1 MTQFEIVTVL
11 TPVLSI
17 DEIQLKPLLE
27 TVINALVLKYIFLET
42 IVSQQVPRFSQV
54 ISTENNNCRNTALAI
69 EKLLYQNQSTEPP
82 SDGEMEV
89 TNTGENDK
97 EIVTYQKFAQ
107 IDYQTNPDMTI
118 SNILIVTD
126 DFYLKFGRTI
136 IIACDICHQLGVNK
150 NEELQLYLLSSALN
164 FCRLYQSGEGF
175 ILVFENNSQG
185 KSLHHVEPIILN

>member
-11 TPVLSI
+11 TPVISI
-17 DEIQLKPLLE
+17 DETQLNPLLE
-27 TVINALVLKYIFLET
+27 NVINTLVLKNIFLET

-54 ISTENNNCRNTALAI
+54 ISTENNNCKDTALAI
-69 EKLLYQNQSTEPP
+69 EKSLSQNQSSEPP
-82 SDGEMEV
+82 LDSEKEV
-89 TNTGENDK
+89 TNTGENAK
-97 EIVTYQKFAQ
+97 EISTYQKFAQ

-118 SNILIVTD
+118 SSILIVTD

-150 NEELQLYLLSSALN
+150 DKELHLYLLSSVLN
-164 FCRLYQSGEGF
+164 FCRLYKSGEGF